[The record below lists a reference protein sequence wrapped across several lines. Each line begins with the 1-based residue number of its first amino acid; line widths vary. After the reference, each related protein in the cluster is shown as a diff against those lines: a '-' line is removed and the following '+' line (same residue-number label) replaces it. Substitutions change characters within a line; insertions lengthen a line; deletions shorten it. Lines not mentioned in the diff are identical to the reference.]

1 MKFALECKVNLQLR
15 ERWNIKQSRELDSA
29 AGDLSFFYFT
39 GFQPFLKNYWELGGL
54 RSGWW
59 VWPHSESENFYL
71 RHLMV
76 TAKLG
81 GESVAVASAD
91 KELERAK
98 LLSTQIVWGSL
109 CAINYSQEL
118 PKFLLMSPP
127 EIKSDSSTLLPSLT
141 KCCVCLVCW
150 GHDQELGWG
159 CCWLGGQPE
168 GQSWEA
174 GAWQK
179 PRAGSPT
186 GSNRIRVSYGHKEAL
201 D

>member
-1 MKFALECKVNLQLR
+1 MLLETFR
-15 ERWNIKQSRELDSA
+15 F
-29 AGDLSFFYFT
+29 FFYFT
-39 GFQPFLKNYWELGGL
+39 SFQPFLKNYWEMGDF

-81 GESVAVASAD
+81 GKSVAVASAD
-91 KELERAK
+91 KELERTK

-109 CAINYSQEL
+109 CAINCSQEL
-118 PKFLLMSPP
+118 PQLLLMSPP
-127 EIKSDSSTLLPSLT
+127 EVKSDSSTLLPSLT

-150 GHDQELGWG
+150 GQDQELVWG
-159 CCWLGGQPE
+159 CWLGGQPE